1 LARIVLILRG
11 KSILIESS
19 LSSLPV
25 YTLGVYMLPEEVHL
39 KIDSARANFYWDSDL
54 KKKYH
59 MVKWE
64 ELDKPRDHG
73 GLGFTDTRLMNVCL
87 LLRWIVKL
95 ERGVK
100 ICVVLC

>member
-1 LARIVLILRG
+1 LARIVLISG
-11 KSILIESS
+11 GNPILIESS

-25 YTLGVYMLPEEVHL
+25 YAMGAYFLPEVVHH
-39 KIDSARANFYWDSDL
+39 KIDYVRANFYWDSGL
-54 KKKYH
+54 KKKHH

-64 ELDKPRDHG
+64 ELAKPRDHG

-87 LLRWIVKL
+87 LSKWIVKL
-95 ERGVK
+95 ERLMK